1 MDAYTRIF
9 TLERADEAELFHC
22 MQEAAGE
29 DADRRG
35 GGMDA
40 LFAKGLAWVLLWQ
53 RLDIVRRP
61 AAGEQLRIVTMP
73 GKGRLGLYPRRF
85 ELWSGDERIGAA
97 RSVWAIINA
106 ETRSMAALSDAPL
119 SGETER
125 QSLRMDSIP
134 APDGGESFRFAPA
147 AEYIDRN
154 GHMNNAA
161 YLAALAEYLPDY
173 FDMLL
178 LASTS
183 ELESAPHDMVT
194 LTYPIRP
201 NDLASTVEMMLTQL
215 DRRLKKR
222 KSQPKK
228 RTEQEQNYINN
239 AKWLLMERNHMT
251 EQEAFRYI
259 QKSSMDSGT
268 NMVETAQMIL
278 LLIYDG

>member
-1 MDAYTRIF
+1 MKIGIIDLCKQIEDPRMNRKKVHKMETIIYISIAAVICGAQSWNEIEEFGNSKIAFFKSRIPG
-9 TLERADEAELFHC
+9 LEFIPSHDTFN
-22 MQEAAGE
+22 
-29 DADRRG
+29 
-35 GGMDA
+35 
-40 LFAKGLAWVLLWQ
+40 
-53 RLDIVRRP
+53 
-61 AAGEQLRIVTMP
+61 
-73 GKGRLGLYPRRF
+73 RF
-85 ELWSGDERIGAA
+85 F
-97 RSVWAIINA
+97 
-106 ETRSMAALSDAPL
+106 SM
-119 SGETER
+119 
-125 QSLRMDSIP
+125 IK
-134 APDGGESFRFAPA
+134 
-147 AEYIDRN
+147 
-154 GHMNNAA
+154 
-161 YLAALAEYLPDY
+161 PDY